1 MVTWLELLAYK
12 ITRHKMLSHSK
23 LYTYVYKSK
32 LGVRD
37 MASEWKDH
45 VATIAREID
54 AEKET
59 VPYGY
64 DDLRD
69 EHTMFVQDVDADLK
83 KYWHATQGD
92 KR

>member
-1 MVTWLELLAYK
+1 M
-12 ITRHKMLSHSK
+12 
-23 LYTYVYKSK
+23 YTYVYKIK
-32 LGVRD
+32 LGDTD
-37 MASEWKDH
+37 MTSEWKDH
-45 VATIAREID
+45 VAFCAREIA

-69 EHTMFVQDVDADLK
+69 EHTMFVKDIEADLK

-92 KR
+92 K

>member
-1 MVTWLELLAYK
+1 M
-12 ITRHKMLSHSK
+12 
-23 LYTYVYKSK
+23 YTYVYKIK
-32 LGVRD
+32 LGDTD
-37 MASEWKDH
+37 MTSEWKDH
-45 VATIAREID
+45 VAFCAREIA

-69 EHTMFVQDVDADLK
+69 EHTMFVQDIEADLK

-92 KR
+92 RYGCVQRVLQ

>member
-1 MVTWLELLAYK
+1 MT
-12 ITRHKMLSHSK
+12 
-23 LYTYVYKSK
+23 
-32 LGVRD
+32 
-37 MASEWKDH
+37 SEWKDH
-45 VATIAREID
+45 VAYCALEMA

-69 EHTMFVQDVDADLK
+69 EHTMFVQDIEVEMRKSFEQRHKKYYNFINNEVSDIEADLK

-92 KR
+92 K

>member
-1 MVTWLELLAYK
+1 MLYIC
-12 ITRHKMLSHSK
+12 ITNQ
-23 LYTYVYKSK
+23 
-32 LGVRD
+32 LGDTD
-37 MASEWKDH
+37 MTSEWKDH
-45 VATIAREID
+45 VAFCAREIA

-69 EHTMFVQDVDADLK
+69 EFCNNYSTEVSRAKTRLDDMFKQDIDADLK

-92 KR
+92 KL

>member
-1 MVTWLELLAYK
+1 
-12 ITRHKMLSHSK
+12 
-23 LYTYVYKSK
+23 LYTYVYKIK
-32 LGVRD
+32 LGDTD
-37 MASEWKDH
+37 MTSEWKDH
-45 VATIAREID
+45 VAYCAREIA

-69 EHTMFVQDVDADLK
+69 EHTMFVQDIEADLK

-92 KR
+92 K

>member
-1 MVTWLELLAYK
+1 
-12 ITRHKMLSHSK
+12 
-23 LYTYVYKSK
+23 LYTYVYKIK
-32 LGVRD
+32 LGDTD
-37 MASEWKDH
+37 MTSEWKDH
-45 VATIAREID
+45 VAFCAREIA

-69 EHTMFVQDVDADLK
+69 EHTMFVQDIEADLK

-92 KR
+92 K

>member
-12 ITRHKMLSHSK
+12 VTRPKMLPHSNVIK
-23 LYTYVYKSK
+23 LYNKR
-32 LGVRD
+32 LGDTD
-37 MASEWKDH
+37 MTSEWKDH
-45 VATIAREID
+45 VAHCARGEIA

-69 EHTMFVQDVDADLK
+69 EHTTMFKQDIDADLK
-83 KYWHATQGD
+83 KYWHATQGGE
-92 KR
+92 

>member
-1 MVTWLELLAYK
+1 MT
-12 ITRHKMLSHSK
+12 
-23 LYTYVYKSK
+23 
-32 LGVRD
+32 
-37 MASEWKDH
+37 SEWKDH
-45 VATIAREID
+45 VASCAREIA

-83 KYWHATQGD
+83 KYWQATQGR
-92 KR
+92 KL